1 MVFDEVW
8 SALRF
13 GPRLT
18 ATPPWLN
25 LLPTV
30 KDSPVKRNPEI
41 TKDPTRDTA
50 TEKPRVST
58 QDLLRLLSYTRPYRA
73 RLAIA
78 LLSLLIAG
86 GLGLAFPQVVRM
98 LIDAAFVER
107 NSQKLNSLAVLL
119 VGVFAVQ
126 AGFSFLRT
134 YLLSYTGER
143 IVADVRTELYNH
155 LTGLPVAF
163 FANRRV
169 GELTSRLA
177 SDVSV
182 VQTATTGSVTEL
194 LRLTIMLVGGVII
207 IFITNTR
214 LSLLMLAIVPVVVVS
229 AHFYGRY
236 VRRLS
241 TKVQDRLAEANSV
254 LEETLSAI
262 RIVQSFVREEYERAR
277 YRDRIQESLK
287 LAVKRAVAS
296 GGFIAFIIL
305 VVYSGIAI
313 VLWFG
318 SRMVVAGQMTA
329 GDLIAFVLYTFFVGG
344 AVGGMTELYGQ
355 FNQAIGATRR
365 VFELLDTE
373 PEIKDPPN
381 PEPLENVK
389 GRVELID
396 VHFTYPD
403 ERALPVLKGVA
414 VEAKPGEIIALVGPS
429 GAGKSTL
436 VALIPRFYDVSS
448 GSIRVDGRDVRSLRL
463 ADLRGAIGMVPQETT
478 LFGGPVRENIAY
490 GKLGATDDEIEAVAR
505 AAHAHEFIVEF
516 PDGYDTIV
524 GERGVKLSGGQRQRI
539 AIARAL
545 LKNPA
550 ILILDEATSSLD
562 SESERLVQDAL
573 ETLMEGRTTFVIAH
587 RLSTVRR
594 AARIVVLD
602 EGSIVEEGTHE
613 ELLAAGG
620 LYKRLYEIQFR
631 DRPLAVGAVTEA
643 DW

>member
-1 MVFDEVW
+1 M
-8 SALRF
+8 
-13 GPRLT
+13 
-18 ATPPWLN
+18 
-25 LLPTV
+25 
-30 KDSPVKRNPEI
+30 
-41 TKDPTRDTA
+41 
-50 TEKPRVST
+50 
-58 QDLLRLLSYTRPYRA
+58 LRLLSYAKPYRV

-86 GLGLAFPQVVRM
+86 ALGLAFPQVVRM

-107 NSQKLNSLAVLL
+107 DSHKLNRLALLL
-119 VGVFAVQ
+119 VGVFASQ

-143 IVADVRTELYNH
+143 IVADVRTQLYNH

-169 GELTSRLA
+169 GELTSRMA

-182 VQTATTGSVTEL
+182 VQTVTTGSITEL
-194 LRLTIMLVGGVII
+194 LRLGIMLIGGVTI

-214 LSLLMLAIVPVVVVS
+214 LSLLMLAIVPVVIVS
-229 AHFYGRY
+229 AHLYGRY

-277 YRDRIQESLK
+277 YRDRIQDSLK

-318 SRMVVAGQMTA
+318 SRMVVAGQMSA

-373 PEIKDPPN
+373 PEIRDPDN
-381 PEPLENVK
+381 PEPLENVR
-389 GRVELID
+389 GNVQLID

-403 ERALPVLKGVA
+403 ERALPVLKGVT
-414 VEAKPGEIIALVGPS
+414 VEARPGEIIALVGPS

-448 GSIRVDGRDVRSLRL
+448 GTITVDGHDIRSLRL
-463 ADLRGAIGMVPQETT
+463 TDLRGAIGMVPQETT

-490 GKLGATDDEIEAVAR
+490 GKLGATDEEVEAVAR
-505 AAHAHEFIVEF
+505 AAHAHEFIAEF

-573 ETLMEGRTTFVIAH
+573 ETLMQGRTTFVIAH

-594 AARIVVLD
+594 ADRIIVLD
-602 EGSIVEEGTHE
+602 GGRIVEEGTHE
-613 ELLAAGG
+613 ELMTGGG

-631 DRPLAVGAVTEA
+631 DHPVALGASTEA
-643 DW
+643 EW

>member
-1 MVFDEVW
+1 M
-8 SALRF
+8 RNR
-13 GPRLT
+13 PRLE
-18 ATPPWLN
+18 
-25 LLPTV
+25 LP
-30 KDSPVKRNPEI
+30 KDESK
-41 TKDPTRDTA
+41 
-50 TEKPRVST
+50 EKPRVST
-58 QDLLRLLSYTRPYRA
+58 RDLMRLLSYAKPYRI

-78 LLSLLIAG
+78 LLSLLVAG
-86 GLGLAFPQVVRM
+86 VLGLAFPQVVRM

-107 NSQKLNSLAVLL
+107 DSAKLNRLALLL
-119 VGVFAVQ
+119 VGVFAAQ

-134 YLLSYTGER
+134 YLLSYAGER
-143 IVADVRTELYNH
+143 IVADVRTQVYNH
-155 LTGLPVAF
+155 LTRLPVAF
-163 FANRRV
+163 FADRRV

-182 VQTATTGSVTEL
+182 VQTVTTGSITEL
-194 LRLTIMLVGGVII
+194 LRLSILLIGGVTI

-214 LSLLMLAIVPVVVVS
+214 LSLLMLAIVPVVIVG
-229 AHFYGRY
+229 AQFYGRY

-277 YRDRIQESLK
+277 YRDRIQDSLK
-287 LAVKRAVAS
+287 LAVRRAVAS

-305 VVYSGIAI
+305 VVYSGIAV

-318 SRMVVAGQMTA
+318 SRMVIAGQMSA

-344 AVGGMTELYGQ
+344 AVGGMSELYGQ

-365 VFELLDTE
+365 VFELLDTQ
-373 PEIKDPPN
+373 PEIGDPEN
-381 PEPLENVK
+381 PESLKSVM
-389 GRVELID
+389 GLVQLSD

-403 ERALPVLKGVA
+403 ERALPVLKGVTI
-414 VEAKPGEIIALVGPS
+414 EAKPGEIIALVGPS

-436 VALIPRFYDVSS
+436 VALIPRFYDVTS
-448 GSIRVDGRDVRSLRL
+448 GAILVDGHDIRTLRI

-490 GKLGATDDEIEAVAR
+490 GRLGASEEEIKAVAR
-505 AAHAHEFIVEF
+505 AAHAHEFIAEF
-516 PDGYDTIV
+516 PDGYETIV

-545 LKNPA
+545 LKDPA

-562 SESERLVQDAL
+562 SESEQLVQDAL
-573 ETLMEGRTTFVIAH
+573 DTLMKGRTTFVIAH

-594 AARIVVLD
+594 ADRIIVLD
-602 EGSIVEEGTHE
+602 EGRIVEDGTHE
-613 ELLAAGG
+613 ALLAGGG
-620 LYKRLYEIQFR
+620 LYKRLHDIQFR
-631 DRPLAVGAVTEA
+631 DNPLSLKASAELET
-643 DW
+643 

>member
-1 MVFDEVW
+1 M
-8 SALRF
+8 
-13 GPRLT
+13 
-18 ATPPWLN
+18 
-25 LLPTV
+25 
-30 KDSPVKRNPEI
+30 
-41 TKDPTRDTA
+41 
-50 TEKPRVST
+50 
-58 QDLLRLLSYTRPYRA
+58 RLLSYARPYRV

-78 LLSLLIAG
+78 LLALLIAG
-86 GLGLAFPQVVRM
+86 VLGLAFPQVVRM

-107 NSQKLNSLAVLL
+107 DSAKLNRLALLL
-119 VGVFAVQ
+119 VGVFAAQ

-134 YLLSYTGER
+134 YLLSYAGER
-143 IVADVRTELYNH
+143 IVADVRTQVYNH
-155 LTGLPVAF
+155 LTRLPVAF
-163 FANRRV
+163 FADRRV

-182 VQTATTGSVTEL
+182 VQTVTTGSITEL
-194 LRLTIMLVGGVII
+194 LRLSILLIGGVTI

-214 LSLLMLAIVPVVVVS
+214 LSLLMLAIVPVVIVG
-229 AHFYGRY
+229 AQFYGRY

-241 TKVQDRLAEANSV
+241 TRVQDRLAEANSV

-277 YRDRIQESLK
+277 YRDRIQDSLK
-287 LAVKRAVAS
+287 LAVRRAVAS

-305 VVYSGIAI
+305 VVYSGIAV

-318 SRMVVAGQMTA
+318 SRMVIAGQMSA

-344 AVGGMTELYGQ
+344 AVGGMSELYGQ

-373 PEIKDPPN
+373 PEIRDPEN
-381 PEPLENVK
+381 PATLENVQ
-389 GRVELID
+389 GHVQLID

-403 ERALPVLKGVA
+403 ERALPVLKGVTI
-414 VEAKPGEIIALVGPS
+414 EAKPGEIIALVGPS

-436 VALIPRFYDVSS
+436 VALIPRFYDVTL
-448 GSIRVDGRDVRSLRL
+448 GAILVDGHDIRSLRI

-490 GKLGATDDEIEAVAR
+490 GRLGASEAEIEAVAR
-505 AAHAHEFIVEF
+505 AAHAHEFIVDF
-516 PDGYDTIV
+516 PDGYETVV

-545 LKNPA
+545 LKDPA

-562 SESERLVQDAL
+562 SESEQLVQDAL
-573 ETLMEGRTTFVIAH
+573 ETLMRGRTTFVIAH

-594 AARIVVLD
+594 ADRIIVLD
-602 EGSIVEEGTHE
+602 EGRIVEDGTHE
-613 ELLAAGG
+613 ELLGGGG
-620 LYKRLYEIQFR
+620 LYKRLHDIQFR
-631 DRPLAVGAVTEA
+631 DSPLSLKAGVELET
-643 DW
+643 

>member
-1 MVFDEVW
+1 MERRARRQELNAAKDE
-8 SALRF
+8 A
-13 GPRLT
+13 
-18 ATPPWLN
+18 
-25 LLPTV
+25 
-30 KDSPVKRNPEI
+30 K
-41 TKDPTRDTA
+41 DTA
-50 TEKPRVST
+50 RGSPK
-58 QDLLRLLSYTRPYRA
+58 DLLRLLAYARPYRS

-78 LLSLLIAG
+78 LLSLVVAG
-86 GLGLAFPQVVRM
+86 VLGLAFPQVVRL
-98 LIDAAFVER
+98 LINAAFVER
-107 NSQKLNSLAVLL
+107 DSAKLNRLALLL
-119 VGVFAVQ
+119 VGVFATQ

-143 IVADVRTELYNH
+143 IVADVRTQVYDH
-155 LTGLPVAF
+155 LTSLPVSF

-182 VQTATTGSVTEL
+182 VQTVTTGSITEL
-194 LRLTIMLVGGVII
+194 LRSSLLLIGGVAI
-207 IFITNTR
+207 IFVTNFR
-214 LSLLMLAIVPVVVVS
+214 LSLLMLAIVPVVIVS
-229 AHFYGRY
+229 AHLYGRY
-236 VRRLS
+236 VRKLS

-262 RIVQSFVREEYERAR
+262 RIVQSFVREPYERAR
-277 YRDRIQESLK
+277 YRDRIQDSLQ

-305 VVYSGIAI
+305 VVYSGIAV

-318 SRMVVAGQMTA
+318 SRMVISGKMTA

-365 VFELLDTE
+365 VFELLDTQA
-373 PEIKDPPN
+373 EIKDPEN
-381 PEPLENVK
+381 PEQLMNVR
-389 GRVELID
+389 GSVRLTD

-403 ERALPVLKGVA
+403 ERAMPVLNGIS
-414 VEAKPGEIIALVGPS
+414 VEARPGEIIALVGPS

-448 GSIRVDGRDVRSLRL
+448 GSILIDGHDIRSLRL
-463 ADLRGAIGMVPQETT
+463 SDLRSAVGMVPQETT
-478 LFGGPVRENIAY
+478 LFGGPIRENIAY
-490 GKLGATDDEIEAVAR
+490 GKLNASDEEIHAVAR
-505 AAHAHEFIVEF
+505 AAHAHEFIAEF
-516 PDGYDTIV
+516 PDGYETIV

-545 LKNPA
+545 LKDPA

-573 ETLMEGRTTFVIAH
+573 ETLMQGRTTFVIAH

-594 AARIVVLD
+594 ADRIVVLD
-602 EGSIVEEGTHE
+602 QGRIVEEGTHE
-613 ELLAAGG
+613 QLLSNGG
-620 LYKRLYEIQFR
+620 LYKRLHEIQFR
-631 DRPLAVGAVTEA
+631 DYPIVVEA
-643 DW
+643 ASQAEW

>member
-1 MVFDEVW
+1 MPVRPGKS
-8 SALRF
+8 SAKE
-13 GPRLT
+13 
-18 ATPPWLN
+18 ATDA
-25 LLPTV
+25 
-30 KDSPVKRNPEI
+30 K
-41 TKDPTRDTA
+41 
-50 TEKPRVST
+50 EKPKVSPR
-58 QDLLRLLSYTRPYRA
+58 DLLRLLSYTRPYRV

-86 GLGLAFPQVVRM
+86 GIVLTVPLVVRM
-98 LIDAAFVER
+98 LIDAAVVEHD
-107 NSQKLNSLAVLL
+107 SHKLNTFALVL
-119 VGVFAVQ
+119 VGVFACQ

-143 IVADVRTELYNH
+143 IVADVRTQLYNH
-155 LTGLPVAF
+155 LTALPVAF

-169 GELTSRLA
+169 GELTSRVA
-177 SDVSV
+177 SDVTV
-182 VQTATTGSVTEL
+182 VQTVTTGSITEL
-194 LRLTIMLVGGVII
+194 LRLGLMLVGGVTI
-207 IFITNTR
+207 IFVRNTR
-214 LSLLMLAIVPVVVVS
+214 LSLLMLAIVPVVIVS
-229 AHFYGRY
+229 AHLYGRY

-241 TKVQDRLAEANSV
+241 TQVQDRLAEANSV

-277 YRDRIQESLK
+277 YRDRIQDSLK

-305 VVYSGIAI
+305 VLYSGIAV

-318 SRMVVAGQMTA
+318 SRMVAAGTMSP
-329 GDLIAFVLYTFFVGG
+329 GDLIEFVLYTFFVGG

-365 VFELLDTE
+365 VFELLDTK
-373 PEIKDPPN
+373 PEIEDPEN
-381 PEPLENVK
+381 PEPLEKVH
-389 GRVELID
+389 GHVELID
-396 VHFTYPD
+396 VQFTYPD
-403 ERALPVLKGVA
+403 ERALPVLKGVTI
-414 VEAKPGEIIALVGPS
+414 EARPGEIIALVGPS

-448 GSIRVDGRDVRSLRL
+448 GAILIDGHDIRALRL
-463 ADLRGAIGMVPQETT
+463 ADLRGAVGMVPQETT
-478 LFGGPVRENIAY
+478 LFGGPIRENIAY
-490 GKLGATDDEIEAVAR
+490 GKLGAADDEIGAVAR
-505 AAHAHEFIVEF
+505 AAHAHEFISEF
-516 PDGYDTIV
+516 PDGYDTVV

-573 ETLMEGRTTFVIAH
+573 ETLMQGRTTFVIAH

-594 AARIVVLD
+594 ADRIIVLD
-602 EGSIVEEGTHE
+602 EGRIVEEGTHE
-613 ELLAAGG
+613 ELLAGGG

-631 DRPLAVGAVTEA
+631 ESPVALGAATEA
-643 DW
+643 EW

>member
-1 MVFDEVW
+1 VERR
-8 SALRF
+8 AR
-13 GPRLT
+13 RQQ
-18 ATPPWLN
+18 LN
-25 LLPTV
+25 A
-30 KDSPVKRNPEI
+30 
-41 TKDPTRDTA
+41 TRDEA
-50 TEKPRVST
+50 KDARRGSPK
-58 QDLLRLLSYTRPYRA
+58 DLLRLLAYTGPYRA
-73 RLAIA
+73 RLSIA
-78 LLSLLIAG
+78 LLSLIVAG
-86 GLGLAFPQVVRM
+86 VLGLAFPQVVRL
-98 LIDAAFVER
+98 LINAAFVER
-107 NSQKLNSLAVLL
+107 DSAKLNRLALML
-119 VGVFAVQ
+119 VGVFATQ

-143 IVADVRTELYNH
+143 IVADVRTQVYNH
-155 LTGLPVAF
+155 LTSLPVSF

-182 VQTATTGSVTEL
+182 VQTVTTGSITEL
-194 LRLTIMLVGGVII
+194 LRSSLLLIGGVTI
-207 IFITNTR
+207 IFITNFR
-214 LSLLMLAIVPVVVVS
+214 LSLLMLAIVPIVIVS
-229 AHFYGRY
+229 AHLYGRY
-236 VRRLS
+236 VRKLS

-262 RIVQSFVREEYERAR
+262 RIVQSFVREAYERAR
-277 YRDRIQESLK
+277 YRDRIQDSLQ

-305 VVYSGIAI
+305 VVYSGIAV

-318 SRMVVAGQMTA
+318 SRMVISGQMTA

-365 VFELLDTE
+365 VFELLDTK
-373 PEIKDPPN
+373 PEIKDPED
-381 PEPLENVK
+381 PEQLANVR
-389 GRVELID
+389 GHVRLNE

-403 ERALPVLKGVA
+403 ERALPVLNGITI
-414 VEAKPGEIIALVGPS
+414 EAQPGEIIALVGPS

-436 VALIPRFYDVSS
+436 VALIPRFYDVSA
-448 GSIRVDGRDVRSLRL
+448 GTILVDGHDIKSLRL
-463 ADLRGAIGMVPQETT
+463 SDLRSAIGMVPQETT
-478 LFGGPVRENIAY
+478 LFGGPIRENIAY
-490 GKLGATDDEIEAVAR
+490 GKLNASDEDIQAVAR
-505 AAHAHEFIVEF
+505 AAHAHEFIAEF

-545 LKNPA
+545 LKDPA

-573 ETLMEGRTTFVIAH
+573 ETLMQGRTTFVIAH

-594 AARIVVLD
+594 ADRIVVLD
-602 EGSIVEEGTHE
+602 QGRIVEEGTHE
-613 ELLAAGG
+613 QLLSNAG
-620 LYKRLYEIQFR
+620 LYKRLHEIQFR
-631 DRPLAVGAVTEA
+631 DYPTAVDAVSQAE
-643 DW
+643 W

>member
-1 MVFDEVW
+1 V
-8 SALRF
+8 S
-13 GPRLT
+13 PR
-18 ATPPWLN
+18 
-25 LLPTV
+25 
-30 KDSPVKRNPEI
+30 
-41 TKDPTRDTA
+41 
-50 TEKPRVST
+50 
-58 QDLLRLLSYTRPYRA
+58 DLLRLLSYTRPYRV

-78 LLSLLIAG
+78 LVSLLIAG
-86 GLGLAFPQVVRM
+86 ALGLAFPQVVRM
-98 LIDAAFVER
+98 LIDAAFIER
-107 NSQKLNSLAVLL
+107 DSQKLNKLAVLL
-119 VGVFAVQ
+119 VGVFACQ

-155 LTGLPVAF
+155 LTSLPVAF
-163 FANRRV
+163 FASRRV
-169 GELTSRLA
+169 GELTSRMA

-182 VQTATTGSVTEL
+182 VQTVTTGSVTEL
-194 LRLTIMLVGGVII
+194 LRLSLMLVGGVVI

-214 LSLLMLAIVPVVVVS
+214 LSLLMLAIVPVVIVA

-262 RIVQSFVREEYERAR
+262 RIVQSFVREQYERAR
-277 YRDRIQESLK
+277 YRDRIQDSLK

-296 GGFIAFIIL
+296 GGFIAFVIL
-305 VVYSGIAI
+305 VVYSGIAV

-318 SRMVVAGQMTA
+318 SRMVVAGEMTA

-365 VFELLDTE
+365 VFELLDTK
-373 PEIKDPPN
+373 PEIQDPEN
-381 PEPLENVK
+381 PEPLGSVS
-389 GRVELID
+389 GRVQVID

-403 ERALPVLKGVA
+403 DRALPVLKGVNI
-414 VEAKPGEIIALVGPS
+414 EAKPGEIIALVGPS

-436 VALIPRFYDVSS
+436 AALIPRFYDVSS
-448 GSIRVDGRDVRSLRL
+448 GAILVDGHDIRSLRL
-463 ADLRGAIGMVPQETT
+463 SDLRNAIGLVPQETT
-478 LFGGPVRENIAY
+478 LFGGTIRENIAY
-490 GKLGATDDEIEAVAR
+490 GKLGATDEEIEAVAR
-505 AAHAHEFIVEF
+505 AAHAHEFIMEF
-516 PDGYDTIV
+516 PDGYATIV
-524 GERGVKLSGGQRQRI
+524 GERGVKLSGGQRQRV

-573 ETLMEGRTTFVIAH
+573 ETLMLGRTTFVIAH

-594 AARIVVLD
+594 ADRIVALD
-602 EGSIVEEGTHE
+602 EGRIVEEGTHE
-613 ELLAAGG
+613 ELLAGGG

-631 DRPLAVGAVTEA
+631 DYRLPEAVSSEA
-643 DW
+643 EW

>member
-1 MVFDEVW
+1 MKLLANVTD
-8 SALRF
+8 S
-13 GPRLT
+13 T
-18 ATPPWLN
+18 ARQN
-25 LLPTV
+25 NNAAV
-30 KDSPVKRNPEI
+30 
-41 TKDPTRDTA
+41 DTA
-50 TEKPRVST
+50 KQKPRVSP
-58 QDLLRLLSYTRPYRA
+58 QDLLRLLSYTRPYRV
-73 RLAIA
+73 RLVIA
-78 LLSLLIAG
+78 LLALLVAG
-86 GLGLAFPQVVRM
+86 ALGLAFPQVVRM

-107 NSQKLNSLAVLL
+107 DTSKLNKLALLL
-119 VGVFAVQ
+119 VGVFAAQ

-143 IVADVRTELYNH
+143 IVADVRTQVYNH
-155 LTGLPVAF
+155 LTSLPAAF

-182 VQTATTGSVTEL
+182 VQTVTTGTVTEL
-194 LRLTIMLVGGVII
+194 LRLSLMLVGGVTI
-207 IFITNTR
+207 IFITNIR
-214 LSLLMLAIVPVVVVS
+214 LSLLMLAIVPVVIVA

-236 VRRLS
+236 IRRLS
-241 TKVQDRLAEANSV
+241 TKVQDLLADANSV

-262 RIVQSFVREEYERAR
+262 RIVQSFVREEYERTR
-277 YRDRIQESLK
+277 YRDRIQDSLK
-287 LAVKRAVAS
+287 LAVKRAVAN

-305 VVYSGIAI
+305 VVYSGIAV

-318 SRMVVAGQMTA
+318 SRMVVAGQMSA

-373 PEIKDPPN
+373 PEIRDPEN
-381 PEPLENVK
+381 PEPLEEVQ
-389 GRVELID
+389 GRVQLID

-403 ERALPVLKGVA
+403 DRALPVLKGVS

-448 GSIRVDGRDVRSLRL
+448 GAILVDGHDVRSLRL
-463 ADLRGAIGMVPQETT
+463 RDLRSGIGVVPQETT
-478 LFGGPVRENIAY
+478 LFGGAIRENIAY
-490 GKLGATDDEIEAVAR
+490 GRLGASNEEIEAVAR
-505 AAHAHEFIVEF
+505 AAHAHEFIAEF
-516 PDGYDTIV
+516 PDGYDTVV
-524 GERGVKLSGGQRQRI
+524 GERGVKLSGGQRQRV

-573 ETLMEGRTTFVIAH
+573 ETLMLGRTTFVIAH

-594 AARIVVLD
+594 ADRIIVLD
-602 EGSIVEEGTHE
+602 GGTIVEEGSHE
-613 ELLAAGG
+613 ELLANGG

-631 DRPLAVGAVTEA
+631 DYRLDEAVVSEA
-643 DW
+643 EW

>member
-1 MVFDEVW
+1 M
-8 SALRF
+8 SAFRRERNNERQS
-13 GPRLT
+13 GESKEKTKVSPR
-18 ATPPWLN
+18 
-25 LLPTV
+25 
-30 KDSPVKRNPEI
+30 
-41 TKDPTRDTA
+41 
-50 TEKPRVST
+50 
-58 QDLLRLLSYTRPYRA
+58 DLLRLLSYAKPYRV

-86 GLGLAFPQVVRM
+86 ALGLAVPQVVRL
-98 LIDAAFVER
+98 LIDAAFVDR
-107 NSQKLNSLAVLL
+107 DSHKLNQLALLL
-119 VGVFAVQ
+119 VGVFASQ

-143 IVADVRTELYNH
+143 IVADVRTQVYNH
-155 LTGLPVAF
+155 LTGLTVAF

-169 GELTSRLA
+169 GELTSRMA

-182 VQTATTGSVTEL
+182 VQTVTTGSITEL
-194 LRLTIMLVGGVII
+194 LRLSIMLIGGVTI
-207 IFITNTR
+207 IFITNPR
-214 LSLLMLAIVPVVVVS
+214 LSLLMLAIVPVVIVS
-229 AHFYGRY
+229 AHLYGRY

-277 YRDRIQESLK
+277 YRERIQDSLK
-287 LAVKRAVAS
+287 LAVKRAIAS

-365 VFELLDTE
+365 VFELLDTK
-373 PEIKDPPN
+373 PEIKDPDDA
-381 PEPLENVK
+381 ESLEKVR
-389 GRVELID
+389 GHVQLID

-403 ERALPVLKGVA
+403 ERALPVLKGVT

-448 GSIRVDGRDVRSLRL
+448 GAITVDGHDIRSVRL
-463 ADLRGAIGMVPQETT
+463 ADLRRAIGMVPQETT

-490 GKLGATDDEIEAVAR
+490 GKLGATDEEIEAVAR

-573 ETLMEGRTTFVIAH
+573 ETLMQGRTTFVIAH

-594 AARIVVLD
+594 ADRIIVL
-602 EGSIVEEGTHE
+602 ESGRLVEAGTHE
-613 ELLAAGG
+613 ELMTSGG

-631 DRPLAVGAVTEA
+631 EPLALGAATQAE
-643 DW
+643 W

>member
-1 MVFDEVW
+1 M
-8 SALRF
+8 S
-13 GPRLT
+13 
-18 ATPPWLN
+18 
-25 LLPTV
+25 
-30 KDSPVKRNPEI
+30 KR
-41 TKDPTRDTA
+41 
-50 TEKPRVST
+50 
-58 QDLLRLLSYTRPYRA
+58 DLLRLLSYTRPYRA
-73 RLAIA
+73 RLAVA
-78 LLSLLIAG
+78 LLSLLVAG
-86 GLGLAFPQVVRM
+86 ALGLAFPQVVRV

-107 NSQKLNSLAVLL
+107 DSDKLNKLALLL
-119 VGVFAVQ
+119 VGVFAAQ

-143 IVADVRTELYNH
+143 IVADVRTQVYNH
-155 LTGLPVAF
+155 LTGLPVSF

-182 VQTATTGSVTEL
+182 VQTVTTGSVTEL
-194 LRLTIMLVGGVII
+194 LRLSLMLVGGVVI

-214 LSLLMLAIVPVVVVS
+214 LSLLMLAIVPVVIVA

-241 TKVQDRLAEANSV
+241 TQVQDRLAEANSV

-277 YRDRIQESLK
+277 YKDRILDSLK

-305 VVYSGIAI
+305 VVYSGIAV

-318 SRMVVAGQMTA
+318 SRMVVAGQMSA

-344 AVGGMTELYGQ
+344 AVSGMTELYGQ

-373 PEIKDPPN
+373 PQIKDPDN
-381 PEPLENVK
+381 AEPLEHVQ
-389 GRVELID
+389 GHVQVID

-403 ERALPVLKGVA
+403 DRALPVLKGVHI
-414 VEAKPGEIIALVGPS
+414 EAKPGEIIALVGPS

-436 VALIPRFYDVSS
+436 AALIPRFYDVSS
-448 GSIRVDGRDVRSLRL
+448 GAILVDGHDVRSLRL
-463 ADLRGAIGMVPQETT
+463 RDLRGAIGVVPQETT
-478 LFGGPVRENIAY
+478 LFGGPIRENIAY
-490 GKLGATDDEIEAVAR
+490 GRLGASPDEIEAVAR
-505 AAHAHEFIVEF
+505 AAHAHEFIAEF

-524 GERGVKLSGGQRQRI
+524 GERGVKLSGGQRQRV

-573 ETLMEGRTTFVIAH
+573 ETLMQGRTTFVIAH

-594 AARIVVLD
+594 ADRIIVLD
-602 EGSIVEEGTHE
+602 EGRIVEEGTHD
-613 ELLAAGG
+613 ELLTSAG
-620 LYKRLYEIQFR
+620 LYKRLYEIQFKDYR
-631 DRPLAVGAVTEA
+631 LTEA
-643 DW
+643 VATKADW

>member
-1 MVFDEVW
+1 MV
-8 SALRF
+8 AL
-13 GPRLT
+13 
-18 ATPPWLN
+18 
-25 LLPTV
+25 V
-30 KDSPVKRNPEI
+30 
-41 TKDPTRDTA
+41 
-50 TEKPRVST
+50 
-58 QDLLRLLSYTRPYRA
+58 
-73 RLAIA
+73 
-78 LLSLLIAG
+78 IAG
-86 GLGLAFPQVVRM
+86 ALGLAFPQVVRM
-98 LIDAAFVER
+98 IIDAAFVER
-107 NSQKLNSLAVLL
+107 DSDKLNKLAVLL
-119 VGVFAVQ
+119 VGVFAAQ
-126 AGFSFLRT
+126 AAFSFLRT

-143 IVADVRTELYNH
+143 IVADLRTQLYNH
-155 LTGLPVAF
+155 LISLPVAF

-182 VQTATTGSVTEL
+182 VQTVTTGSVTEL
-194 LRLTIMLVGGVII
+194 LRLSLMLVGGVVI

-214 LSLLMLAIVPVVVVS
+214 LSLLMLAIVPVVIVA

-241 TKVQDRLAEANSV
+241 TRVQDQLAEANSV

-277 YRDRIQESLK
+277 YRDRIQDSLR
-287 LAVKRAVAS
+287 LAVKRAVAN

-305 VVYSGIAI
+305 VVYSGIAV

-365 VFELLDTE
+365 VFELLDTRA
-373 PEIKDPPN
+373 EIEDPAS
-381 PEPLENVK
+381 PEPLSLVS
-389 GRVELID
+389 GRVQLVD

-403 ERALPVLKGVA
+403 DRALPVLTGVNIDA
-414 VEAKPGEIIALVGPS
+414 RSGEIIALVGPS

-436 VALIPRFYDVSS
+436 AALIPRFYDVSS
-448 GSIRVDGRDVRSLRL
+448 GAILIDGHDIRSVRLGELRS
-463 ADLRGAIGMVPQETT
+463 AIGVVPQETT
-478 LFGGPVRENIAY
+478 LFGGTIRENIAY
-490 GKLGATDDEIEAVAR
+490 GRLGATAEEIEAVAR
-505 AAHAHEFIVEF
+505 AAHAHEFITEF

-524 GERGVKLSGGQRQRI
+524 GDRGVKLSGGQRQRV

-573 ETLMEGRTTFVIAH
+573 ETLMLGRTTFVIAH

-594 AARIVVLD
+594 ADRIIALD
-602 EGSIVEEGTHE
+602 GGRIVEEGSHD
-613 ELLAAGG
+613 ELLRAGG

-631 DRPLAVGAVTEA
+631 DSRLTEA
-643 DW
+643 VASEAEW

>member
-1 MVFDEVW
+1 MKGSSSKNGISTTED
-8 SALRF
+8 
-13 GPRLT
+13 
-18 ATPPWLN
+18 AT
-25 LLPTV
+25 
-30 KDSPVKRNPEI
+30 
-41 TKDPTRDTA
+41 
-50 TEKPRVST
+50 TEKPRMSSD
-58 QDLLRLLSYTRPYRA
+58 DLRRLLSYARPYRG
-73 RLAIA
+73 RLAVA

-86 GLGLAFPQVVRM
+86 ALGLAVPPVVGI
-98 LIDAAFVER
+98 LIDAAVVKHD
-107 NSQKLNSLAVLL
+107 SQKLNQFVLVL
-119 VGVFAVQ
+119 IGVFACQ

-143 IVADVRTELYNH
+143 IVADLRTQLYNH
-155 LTGLPVAF
+155 LTALSVAF

-177 SDVSV
+177 SDVTV
-182 VQTATTGSVTEL
+182 VQTVTTGSITEL
-194 LRLTIMLVGGVII
+194 LRLSLMLVGGVTI
-207 IFITNTR
+207 IFIRNTR
-214 LSLLMLAIVPVVVVS
+214 LSLLMLAIVPVVIVA
-229 AHFYGRY
+229 AHLYGRY

-277 YRDRIQESLK
+277 YRDRIRDSLQ
-287 LAVKRAVAS
+287 LAVKRAVAG

-318 SRMVVAGQMTA
+318 SRMVAAGQMTA
-329 GDLIAFVLYTFFVGG
+329 GGLIEFVLYTFFVGG
-344 AVGGMTELYGQ
+344 AVGGMSELYGQ

-365 VFELLDTE
+365 VFELLDIK
-373 PEIKDPPN
+373 PEITDPGD
-381 PEPLENVK
+381 PEPLENVR
-389 GRVELID
+389 GRVQLID

-403 ERALPVLKGVA
+403 DRALPVLKGVTI
-414 VEAKPGEIIALVGPS
+414 EAKPGEIIALVGPS

-436 VALIPRFYDVSS
+436 VALIPRFYDVTS
-448 GSIRVDGRDVRSLRL
+448 GAILVDTKNVRSVRL
-463 ADLRGAIGMVPQETT
+463 ADLRSAIGMVPQETT
-478 LFGGPVRENIAY
+478 LFGGPIRENIAY
-490 GKLGATDDEIEAVAR
+490 GRVGATDEEIEAVAR

-516 PDGYDTIV
+516 PDGYDMIV

-573 ETLMEGRTTFVIAH
+573 ETLMRGRTTFVIAH
-587 RLSTVRR
+587 RLSTVHR
-594 AARIVVLD
+594 ADRIIVLD
-602 EGSIVEEGTHE
+602 EGRIVEEGTHE
-613 ELLAAGG
+613 ELLSNGG
-620 LYKRLYEIQFR
+620 LYKRLHEIQFR
-631 DRPLAVGAVTEA
+631 DYAAPQSAAAETV
-643 DW
+643 

>member
-1 MVFDEVW
+1 M
-8 SALRF
+8 RNK
-13 GPRLT
+13 PRLE
-18 ATPPWLN
+18 
-25 LLPTV
+25 LP
-30 KDSPVKRNPEI
+30 KDESK
-41 TKDPTRDTA
+41 
-50 TEKPRVST
+50 EKPRVST
-58 QDLLRLLSYTRPYRA
+58 RDLMRLLSYAKPYRI

-86 GLGLAFPQVVRM
+86 VLGLAFPQVVRM

-107 NSQKLNSLAVLL
+107 DSAKLNRLALLL
-119 VGVFAVQ
+119 VGVFAAQ

-134 YLLSYTGER
+134 YLLSYAGER
-143 IVADVRTELYNH
+143 IVADVRTQVYNH
-155 LTGLPVAF
+155 LTRLPVAF
-163 FANRRV
+163 FADRRV

-182 VQTATTGSVTEL
+182 VQTVTTGSVTEL
-194 LRLTIMLVGGVII
+194 LRLSILLIGGVTI

-214 LSLLMLAIVPVVVVS
+214 LSLLMLAIVPVVIVG
-229 AHFYGRY
+229 AQFYGRY

-262 RIVQSFVREEYERAR
+262 RIVQSFVREEYERTR
-277 YRDRIQESLK
+277 YRNRIQDSLK
-287 LAVKRAVAS
+287 LAVRRAVAS

-305 VVYSGIAI
+305 VVYSGIAV

-318 SRMVVAGQMTA
+318 SRMVIAGQMSA

-344 AVGGMTELYGQ
+344 AVGGMSELYGQ

-373 PEIKDPPN
+373 PEIRDPEN
-381 PEPLENVK
+381 PAVLENVQ
-389 GRVELID
+389 GHVQLID

-403 ERALPVLKGVA
+403 ERALPVLKGVTI
-414 VEAKPGEIIALVGPS
+414 EAKPGEIIALVGPS

-436 VALIPRFYDVSS
+436 VALIPRFYDVTS
-448 GSIRVDGRDVRSLRL
+448 GAILVDGHDIRSLRI

-490 GKLGATDDEIEAVAR
+490 GRLGAGEEEIKAVAR
-505 AAHAHEFIVEF
+505 AAHAHEFIAEF
-516 PDGYDTIV
+516 PDGYETIV

-545 LKNPA
+545 LKDPA

-562 SESERLVQDAL
+562 SESEQLVQDAL
-573 ETLMEGRTTFVIAH
+573 ETLMQGRTTFVIAH

-594 AARIVVLD
+594 ADRIIVLD
-602 EGSIVEEGTHE
+602 EGRIVEDGTHE
-613 ELLAAGG
+613 ELLAGGG
-620 LYKRLYEIQFR
+620 LYKRLHDIQFR
-631 DRPLAVGAVTEA
+631 DNPLTLKAGAELET
-643 DW
+643 